1 MISNKLRRGFSLVE
15 VAMLL
20 VIVGV
25 VSTAALL
32 PFSTFLTSETYERE
46 EKQLQRVQ
54 TAVMGYAARRR
65 TAPVTVVMSIP
76 NRYNING
83 VLVSMATATIR
94 GGRAYLPCPDINGDG
109 LEDRNYHDTTGNNL
123 TINIATLPV
132 FISGSGAQ
140 PDLRTIGS
148 CSGMRGLLPWK
159 TLGLPPTD
167 TWGNRRTYAVDAA
180 FSHKLVG
187 FNESTLGENFW
198 QHGVI
203 DHYTVLD
210 TVTRNS
216 VPYHGYPRRDTI
228 RGRDSLNN
236 QTRNYAL
243 PIGLCLG
250 ITGEDCNRPG
260 LNTSVV
266 MAFGSYVKIPPPPSA
281 PPVAYRKHL
290 QGDLMNGVA
299 FVVVSHG
306 KNGHGAV
313 NAKHNMVDCRAHPNP
328 PPPLEATNY
337 PFVYIPFAGS
347 APPNFNCA
355 QSFLNR
361 SAQFFNINRRTDNF
375 DDIIVWATR
384 DKVINA
390 LSNGTNEFAPDLPL
404 FDYKPR

>member
-1 MISNKLRRGFSLVE
+1 MIRSKNKRRGFSLVE
-15 VAMLL
+15 VAIL
-20 VIVGV
+20 VIVVGV
-25 VSTAALL
+25 IGTAALVPL
-32 PFSTFLTSETYERE
+32 TTFLTTETYQRE
-46 EKQLQRVQ
+46 EQQMQRAQ

-76 NRYNING
+76 GRYNIDG
-83 VLVSMATATIR
+83 VLVNEATATIS

-123 TINIATLPV
+123 TINIATLSV

-140 PDLRTIGS
+140 EDLRTVGS

-159 TLGLPPTD
+159 TLGLPPRD

-198 QHGVI
+198 QHGII
-203 DHYTVLD
+203 DHYTLPVQ
-210 TVTRNS
+210 
-216 VPYHGYPRRDTI
+216 YHGYPRRDTI
-228 RGRDSLNN
+228 RGRDSQGN

-250 ITGEDCNRPG
+250 ITGEDCTRNG

-266 MAFGSYVKIPPPPSA
+266 MAFGSYVKNPPTSA
-281 PPVAYRKHL
+281 PPVAYRKYL

-299 FVVVSHG
+299 FVIVSHG
-306 KNGHGAV
+306 KNGYGAV
-313 NAKHNMVDCRAHPNP
+313 NAKHNSVECRANPNP
-328 PPPLEATNY
+328 ASALEVTNY

-361 SAQFFNINRRTDNF
+361 SAQFFTINRRTDNF
-375 DDIIVWATR
+375 DDIVVWATR
-384 DKVINA
+384 DKLVNA

>member
-1 MISNKLRRGFSLVE
+1 MIRSKNKRRGFSLVE
-15 VAMLL
+15 VAILI
-20 VIVGV
+20 VVVGV
-25 VSTAALL
+25 IGTAALIPL
-32 PFSTFLTSETYERE
+32 TTFLTTETYQRE
-46 EKQLQRVQ
+46 EKQLQRAQ

-83 VLVSMATATIR
+83 VMVSMATSTIS

-109 LEDRNYHDTTGNNL
+109 LEDRNYHDATGNNL
-123 TINIATLPV
+123 TVNIATLTV

-140 PDLRTIGS
+140 QDLRTIGS

-198 QHGVI
+198 QHGII
-203 DHYTVLD
+203 DHYNVLD
-210 TVTRNS
+210 TVTRNT

-228 RGRDSLNN
+228 RGRDS
-236 QTRNYAL
+236 QGSETRNYAL

-250 ITGEDCNRPG
+250 VTGNECNRGG

-266 MAFGSYVKIPPPPSA
+266 MAFGSYVKNPPTGA
-281 PPVAYRKHL
+281 PVAYRKYQ

-299 FVVVSHG
+299 FVIVSHG
-306 KNGHGAV
+306 KNGKGAV
-313 NAKHNMVDCRAHPNP
+313 NAKHNTVECRAGENP
-328 PPPLEATNY
+328 ARYEAANY

-347 APPNFNCA
+347 APSNFTCA

-361 SAQFFNINRRTDNF
+361 SAQFFIINRRNENF
-375 DDIIVWATR
+375 DDLVVWATR
-384 DKVINA
+384 DKLVNA